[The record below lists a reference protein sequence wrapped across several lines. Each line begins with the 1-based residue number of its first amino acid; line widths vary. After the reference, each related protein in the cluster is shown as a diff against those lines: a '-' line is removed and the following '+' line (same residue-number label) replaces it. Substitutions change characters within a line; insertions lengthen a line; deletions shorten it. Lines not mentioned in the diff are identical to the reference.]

1 MSHRAL
7 IIAIAPLLLIACITA
22 PPTIPEQL
30 DPAWTLDHGGV
41 VRGDVSEK
49 RIALIFTGGSYGDGA
64 DHILD
69 VLARQGVRASM
80 FVTGDYTAMPAFHHQ
95 LRRMVDEGHYLG
107 PHSDAHLLYAPWEDR
122 ETSLVT
128 EEEFRHDLE
137 ANIETL
143 RGFGAL
149 QGDGP
154 IHFIPPFEWFN
165 EDQVVWARDMGILL
179 FNFTPGIGSHRDWAP
194 EGHAAFR
201 PSQQIMEDILTF
213 EETDPHGLNGAL
225 MLMHLGSLRED
236 KMHLLLEPLIEELRA
251 RGYTFVRIDEML
263 PLGE

>member
-1 MSHRAL
+1 MPHRAL
-7 IIAIAPLLLIACITA
+7 VFSLASALLTACLVV
-22 PPTIPEQL
+22 PPTIPEPL

-49 RIALIFTGGSYGDGA
+49 RIALIFTGGSYADGA
-64 DHILD
+64 EHILD
-69 VLARQGVRASM
+69 VLARQDVRAAM
-80 FVTGDYTAMPAFHHQ
+80 FVTGDFTGHLEFHPH

-107 PHSDAHLLYAPWEDR
+107 PHSEAHLLYAPWEDR

-128 EEEFRHDLE
+128 EEEFKYDLDV
-137 ANIETL
+137 NIETL
-143 RGFGAL
+143 RGFGAMP
-149 QGDGP
+149 GHGP
-154 IHFIPPFEWFN
+154 FYFIPPFEWFN

-201 PSQQIMEDILTF
+201 PSQRIMEDILEF
-213 EETDPHGLNGAL
+213 EETNPHGLNGAL

-236 KMHLLLEPLIEELRA
+236 RMHLLLEPLIEELRE
-251 RGYTFVRIDEML
+251 RGYTFVRVDEML
-263 PLGE
+263 PLDI